1 MPVVSTLQ
9 VLLPQQYSVQIPRF
23 SARQTHLVRQKLSRA
38 FGAQVIAA
46 AEPGSELEGWQLGV
60 DWAWRWGWLGVGTS
74 WVGVAWGRGERG
86 EVSHDITTSSNGTFL

>member
-38 FGAQVIAA
+38 FWAQVLAA
-46 AEPGSELEGWQLGV
+46 AELSSELEDSLLGV
-60 DWAWRWGWLGVGTS
+60 DWV
-74 WVGVAWGRGERG
+74 
-86 EVSHDITTSSNGTFL
+86 